1 MRTRDEHHC
10 SSEGKLGDEAKNG
23 VFLTQSTTEVATWPD
38 YAFTNVLSACMLTLS
53 KAHPVCP
60 VKHRGVFEP
69 VSRTSLA
76 FPLSAVHKVVL
87 NVKLLLLPLIY
98 LCIIS

>member
-1 MRTRDEHHC
+1 MRTRDEHYC

-69 VSRTSLA
+69 VSHMSLA
-76 FPLSAVHKVVL
+76 FLHIVVL